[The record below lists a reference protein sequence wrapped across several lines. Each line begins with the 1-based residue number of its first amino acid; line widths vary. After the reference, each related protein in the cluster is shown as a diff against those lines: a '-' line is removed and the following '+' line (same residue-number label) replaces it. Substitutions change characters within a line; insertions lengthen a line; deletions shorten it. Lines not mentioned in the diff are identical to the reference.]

1 MGNVNGSEIALT
13 SYGTTSRR
21 SRMPR
26 YSRRS
31 CPQGGIAGKTITY
44 AGPGEHA
51 VVVVGVTP
59 TRVLINNP
67 WSGPE
72 WIAKS
77 TFEPV
82 SATYDDMALILG

>member
-1 MGNVNGSEIALT
+1 MNGTLEWVFLHRKDYVAFDGRT
-13 SYGTTSRR
+13 V
-21 SRMPR
+21 
-26 YSRRS
+26 
-31 CPQGGIAGKTITY
+31 TY

-51 VVVVGVTP
+51 VVVGVTP

-82 SATYDDMALILG
+82 YATYDNMAVILA

>member
-1 MGNVNGSEIALT
+1 MTYNWVIQH
-13 SYGTTSRR
+13 RR
-21 SRMPR
+21 D
-26 YSRRS
+26 YV
-31 CPQGGIAGKTITY
+31 AFDGKTITY

>member
-1 MGNVNGSEIALT
+1 MVAWVTYKWVIQHRKDYVAFD
-13 SYGTTSRR
+13 
-21 SRMPR
+21 
-26 YSRRS
+26 
-31 CPQGGIAGKTITY
+31 GKTIIN

-51 VVVVGVTP
+51 VTVVGVTA

-72 WIAKS
+72 WISKS

-82 SATYDDMALILG
+82 YATYDDMAVILA